1 MSVRRSW
8 VVFIDDEQALS
19 SDDTWSG
26 KVNIRDK
33 NPNILS
39 VFFREAHALAYAQ
52 AISSFYPKREV
63 HVYKQ
68 YRCYS
73 TQPKPVETKIWTD
86 TGELIPAT

>member
-8 VVFIDDEQALS
+8 IVFVDDDHSLI

-26 KVNIRDK
+26 KVNVREKQTD
-33 NPNILS
+33 ILG
-39 VFFREAHALAYAQ
+39 VFFREAHALAYASEI
-52 AISSFYPKREV
+52 AAYYPKREV

-73 TQPKPVETKIWTD
+73 TQAKPVESKIWTD
-86 TGELIPAT
+86 QGELVPAN

>member
-8 VVFIDDEQALS
+8 VVFIDDDQSLV

-26 KVNIRDK
+26 KINIRKDH
-33 NPNILS
+33 PNIIG
-39 VFFREAHALAYAQ
+39 VFFREAHALAYAMSI
-52 AISSFYPKREV
+52 AAYYPKREV

-73 TQPKPVETKIWTD
+73 TQAKPVEQKIWTEQ
-86 TGELIPAT
+86 GELIPAT